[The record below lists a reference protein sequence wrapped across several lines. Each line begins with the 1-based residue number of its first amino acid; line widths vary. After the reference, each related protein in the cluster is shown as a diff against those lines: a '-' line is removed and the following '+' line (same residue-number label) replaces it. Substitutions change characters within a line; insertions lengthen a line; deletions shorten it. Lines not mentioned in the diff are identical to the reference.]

1 MRRSIHSLRMKVVAH
16 RPLRNAVLVGI
27 ALIVVAAVGL
37 AGFLMGRGQINLA
50 ATSVVGA
57 KSENASAEQR
67 AVELERKLA
76 DIQLSQVV
84 DGDANESL
92 RQTIKSLRDELS
104 ASQDEVLFYR
114 QLMAPSEAQR
124 GLRVEK
130 LELNPGA
137 SPTEVKYRLL
147 LTQVSEKNDWATGT
161 VTVDVVGASAN
172 EQVVLPLTEMTQ
184 VESYPLS
191 FKFRY
196 FQDFT
201 GTLVIPEG
209 LKPEQVVVTAATSGK
224 DGKRVQKTFSW
235 TLEED

>member
-1 MRRSIHSLRMKVVAH
+1 MSRSIHSLRMKVVAH
-16 RPLRNAVLVGI
+16 RPLRNAVLAAVV
-27 ALIVVAAVGL
+27 LIVCAGAGL
-37 AGFLMGRGQINLA
+37 AGYIVGRGQLGAA
-50 ATSVVGA
+50 ATAIIGTTSA
-57 KSENASAEQR
+57 NASAEQR
-67 AVELERKLA
+67 VVELERKLA

-92 RQTIKSLRDELS
+92 RQTIKSLRAELS

-137 SPTEVKYRLL
+137 TPAEIKYRLL
-147 LTQVSEKNDWATGT
+147 LTQVSDKNDWASGT
-161 VTVDVVGASAN
+161 VTVDIVGNSAN

-184 VESYPLS
+184 VESYPLA

-201 GTLVIPEG
+201 GTLVVPEG

>member
-1 MRRSIHSLRMKVVAH
+1 MSRGISSFRMKVVAH
-16 RPLRNAVLVGI
+16 RPLRTAVMLVIGF
-27 ALIVVAAVGL
+27 AIVVGVGV
-37 AGFLMGRGQINLA
+37 AGYWFGRGEIGAA
-50 ATSVVGA
+50 ATAIIGTT
-57 KSENASAEQR
+57 SENASAEQR
-67 AVELERKLA
+67 VVQLERKLA

-84 DGDANESL
+84 DGDASESL

-130 LELNPGA
+130 LELSPGA
-137 SPTEVKYRLL
+137 NPTEVKYRLL
-147 LTQVSEKNDWATGT
+147 LTQVSDKNDWASGT
-161 VTVDVVGASAN
+161 VTVDIVGTSAN

-184 VESYPLS
+184 VESYPLA

-201 GTLVIPEG
+201 GTLAIPDG
-209 LKPEQVVVTAATSGK
+209 LKPDQVVVTAATSGK

>member
-1 MRRSIHSLRMKVVAH
+1 MSRSIHSLRMKVVAH
-16 RPLRNAVLVGI
+16 RPLRNAVLAAVG
-27 ALIVVAAVGL
+27 LIVVAGVGF
-37 AGFLMGRGQINLA
+37 ACYLMGRGHVTA
-50 ATSVVGA
+50 AASSIVGA
-57 KSENASAEQR
+57 TSENASAEQR

-130 LELNPGA
+130 LELNPGT
-137 SPTEVKYRLL
+137 SPSEVKYRLL
-147 LTQVSEKNDWATGT
+147 LTQVSDKNDWATGT
-161 VTVDVVGASAN
+161 VTVDIVGTSAN

-184 VESYPLS
+184 VESYPLA

-201 GTLVIPEG
+201 GALVIPEG

-224 DGKRVQKTFSW
+224 RR
-235 TLEED
+235 

>member
-1 MRRSIHSLRMKVVAH
+1 MSRSPSSLRMKVVAH
-16 RPLRNAVLVGI
+16 RPLRTAVMALV
-27 ALIVVAAVGL
+27 AMLVAVAI
-37 AGFLMGRGQINLA
+37 GFFGFWMGRHHGISDSTGIV
-50 ATSVVGA
+50 ATDES
-57 KSENASAEQR
+57 SAQR
-67 AVELERKLA
+67 IVELERKLA
-76 DIQLSQVV
+76 DVQLSQVV
-84 DGDANESL
+84 DGDADESL

-130 LELNPGA
+130 LELTPGA
-137 SPTEVKYRLL
+137 TPAEVKYHLL
-147 LTQVSEKNDWATGT
+147 LTQVAEKNDWAAGT
-161 VTVDVVGASAN
+161 VTVDVVGTSDN

-184 VESYPLS
+184 VESYPLP

-201 GTLVIPEG
+201 GTLTIPDG
-209 LKPEQVVVTAATSGK
+209 LKPEQVVVLAAMAGK

-235 TLEED
+235 TLEEE

>member
-16 RPLRNAVLVGI
+16 RPLRNAVLAGI
-27 ALIVVAAVGL
+27 ALIVVATVGL
-37 AGFLMGRGQINLA
+37 AGYLMGRGQINLA
-50 ATSVVGA
+50 ATSMVGA
-57 KSENASAEQR
+57 TLENASAEQR
-67 AVELERKLA
+67 VVELERKLA

-147 LTQVSEKNDWATGT
+147 LTQVSDKNDWATGT
-161 VTVDVVGASAN
+161 VTVDVVGTSAN

-184 VESYPLS
+184 VESYPLG

-224 DGKRVQKTFSW
+224 DGKRAQKTFSW

>member
-1 MRRSIHSLRMKVVAH
+1 MKVVAH
-16 RPLRNAVLVGI
+16 RPLRNAVM
-27 ALIVVAAVGL
+27 ALLAV
-37 AGFLMGRGQINLA
+37 LA
-50 ATSVVGA
+50 ALAIGLFGFWTGRHAEIADSPGA
-57 KSENASAEQR
+57 GATDPSSAQR
-67 AVELERKLA
+67 IVELERKLA
-76 DIQLSQVV
+76 DVQLSQVV

-130 LELNPGA
+130 LELTPGA
-137 SPTEVKYRLL
+137 TPTEVKYHLL
-147 LTQVSEKNDWATGT
+147 LTQVAEKNDWAAGI
-161 VTVDVVGASAN
+161 VTVDVVGTSNN

-184 VESYPLS
+184 VESYPLP

-201 GTLVIPEG
+201 GTLTIPDG
-209 LKPEQVVVTAATSGK
+209 LKPEQVVVLAAMAGK

-235 TLEED
+235 TLEEE

>member
-1 MRRSIHSLRMKVVAH
+1 MSSKPTPLRMKVVAH
-16 RPLRNAVLVGI
+16 RPLRSAVMMLGG
-27 ALIVVAAVGL
+27 LLLAVG
-37 AGFLMGRGQINLA
+37 AGIGGYWIGRNQLVSVA
-50 ATSVVGA
+50 SSVVDDAGEVSTA
-57 KSENASAEQR
+57 QR
-67 AVELERKLA
+67 IVELERKLA
-76 DIQLSQVV
+76 DVQLSQVV

-130 LELNPGA
+130 LELAPGA
-137 SPTEVKYRLL
+137 VPTEVKYRLL
-147 LTQVSEKNDWATGT
+147 LTQVADKNNWATGT
-161 VTVDVVGASAN
+161 VTVDVVGTSGD
-172 EQVVLPLTEMTQ
+172 EQVVLPLTELTP
-184 VESYPLS
+184 VESYPLT

-201 GTLVIPEG
+201 GTLTIPEG
-209 LKPEQVVVTAATSGK
+209 LKPEQVVVAAAMSGK

-235 TLEED
+235 ALEED

>member
-1 MRRSIHSLRMKVVAH
+1 MSRGISSLRMKVVAH
-16 RPLRNAVLVGI
+16 RPLRNAVML
-27 ALIVVAAVGL
+27 LIGL
-37 AGFLMGRGQINLA
+37 AVVIGVGFAGYWFGRGELGAA
-50 ATSVVGA
+50 ATAIIGTT
-57 KSENASAEQR
+57 SENASAEQR
-67 AVELERKLA
+67 VVELERKLA

-84 DGDANESL
+84 DGDASESL

-130 LELNPGA
+130 LELSPGA
-137 SPTEVKYRLL
+137 NPAEVKYRLL
-147 LTQVSEKNDWATGT
+147 LTQVSDKNDWASGT
-161 VTVDVVGASAN
+161 VTVDIVGTSAN

-184 VESYPLS
+184 VESYPLA

-201 GTLVIPEG
+201 GTLAIPEG
-209 LKPEQVVVTAATSGK
+209 LKPEQIVVTAATSGK

>member
-1 MRRSIHSLRMKVVAH
+1 MSRSPSSLRMKVVAH
-16 RPLRNAVLVGI
+16 RPLRNAVMALLAVLVALAIGLFGFWTGRHGEI
-27 ALIVVAAVGL
+27 ADS
-37 AGFLMGRGQINLA
+37 AGAGSIDQ
-50 ATSVVGA
+50 S
-57 KSENASAEQR
+57 SAQR
-67 AVELERKLA
+67 VVELERKLA
-76 DIQLSQVV
+76 DVQLSQVV

-130 LELNPGA
+130 LELTPGA
-137 SPTEVKYRLL
+137 TPAEVKYHLL
-147 LTQVSEKNDWATGT
+147 LTQVAEKNDWAAGI
-161 VTVDVVGASAN
+161 VTVDVVGTSNN

-184 VESYPLS
+184 VESYPLP

-201 GTLVIPEG
+201 GTLTIPDG
-209 LKPEQVVVTAATSGK
+209 LKPEQVVVLAAMAGK

-235 TLEED
+235 TLEEE

>member
-1 MRRSIHSLRMKVVAH
+1 MSRSIHSLRMKVVAH
-16 RPLRNAVLVGI
+16 RPLRNAVLAAI
-27 ALIVVAAVGL
+27 ALIVVAGVGL
-37 AGFLMGRGQINLA
+37 AGYLAGRGHLNAA
-50 ATSVVGA
+50 ATAIIGTT
-57 KSENASAEQR
+57 SENASAEQR
-67 AVELERKLA
+67 VVELERKLA

-104 ASQDEVLFYR
+104 ASQEEVLFYR

-130 LELNPGA
+130 LELNPNTN
-137 SPTEVKYRLL
+137 PTEVKYRLL
-147 LTQVSEKNDWATGT
+147 LTQVSDKNDWASGT
-161 VTVDVVGASAN
+161 VTVDIVGTSAN

-184 VESYPLS
+184 IETYPLA

>member
-1 MRRSIHSLRMKVVAH
+1 MKVVAH
-16 RPLRNAVLVGI
+16 RPLRNAVLAVLV
-27 ALIVVAAVGL
+27 LIVAIAIGL
-37 AGFLMGRGQINLA
+37 FGFWLGRGHLLSPIA
-50 ATSVVGA
+50 GDAGHEAVARRV
-57 KSENASAEQR
+57 
-67 AVELERKLA
+67 VELERQLA
-76 DIQLSQVV
+76 DVQLSQVV

-104 ASQDEVLFYR
+104 ASQGEVLFYR

-130 LELNPGA
+130 LELTQGA
-137 SPTEVKYRLL
+137 IPTEVHYRLL
-147 LTQVSEKNDWATGT
+147 LTQVSETNDWASGT
-161 VTVDVVGASAN
+161 VTVDLVGTSGS
-172 EQVVLPLTEMTQ
+172 EQVVLPLTEMTS

-201 GTLVIPEG
+201 GTLAIPDG
-209 LKPEQVVVTAATSGK
+209 LKPEQVVVAAATSGK

>member
-1 MRRSIHSLRMKVVAH
+1 MSRGIHSLRMKVVAH
-16 RPLRNAVLVGI
+16 RPLRNAVM
-27 ALIVVAAVGL
+27 AAIVLMVCAGAGL
-37 AGFLMGRGQINLA
+37 AGYFVGRGQLGSA
-50 ATSVVGA
+50 ATAIIGTTSA
-57 KSENASAEQR
+57 NASAEQR
-67 AVELERKLA
+67 VVELERKLA
-76 DIQLSQVV
+76 DIQLAQVV

-137 SPTEVKYRLL
+137 TPAEFKYRLL
-147 LTQVSEKNDWATGT
+147 LTQVSDKNDWASGT
-161 VTVDVVGASAN
+161 VTVDIVGTSAS

-184 VESYPLS
+184 VESYPLA

-201 GTLVIPEG
+201 GTLVVPDG